1 MLKLVETKTNSKY
14 LIEYIDKVIRTLVL
28 VLPKMS
34 EYVKTFN
41 IKDWNKD
48 KNNKLMSFRIGGE
61 KLLEK

>member
-41 IKDWNKD
+41 IKD
-48 KNNKLMSFRIGGE
+48 
-61 KLLEK
+61 

>member
-1 MLKLVETKTNSKY
+1 MLILKLVETKTNSKY

-41 IKDWNKD
+41 IKD
-48 KNNKLMSFRIGGE
+48 
-61 KLLEK
+61 